1 MNSNLKSRIKNI
13 VFVFLMAVIYLVF
26 INFLDTK
33 VFFDY
38 FNTDYFNAIF
48 LLKLLSLIVLFSIL
62 LINIYS
68 LAIDTKW
75 QYFVFILASFLLF
88 VYVGFDFFNHIK
100 PFIAIGFV
108 DNFLNHN
115 INAIVMVL
123 IQTLLIVNVFAA
135 EESILGHMSRKK
147 TFIFFIIMIGIF
159 IGLSLLSFKY
169 GIVFVQFII
178 YVLAFINAIVY
189 LLKYLLNG
197 NLISGSILF
206 MMVIYTTVNIW
217 PAGDKLVDNQI
228 LIRQFFI
235 TLTVLF
241 LANAFYRQLFTFYF
255 LEKEELNKQKDN
267 YAKMLKKEIK
277 SRTKGLEDM
286 NELLRSE
293 IDSAIRLQKSI
304 LPKSR
309 LSFDGVQF
317 ISGNYACDKL
327 SGDFFNIYKNDDEN
341 IGMYILDVSG
351 HGINAALLSIFCY
364 NYIRSSTE
372 RSNKYIGNNPQNNL
386 KRLYYEFN
394 NMNFPD
400 ELHLVI
406 FMASYNIKTKILNY
420 VSGGMNI
427 LPILVR
433 KNGEVRELDDSEG
446 FPICKMGEYYTPE
459 YKSSEI
465 KLDVGDRVIFFTD
478 GLVDSRKGINLTI
491 DGLKK
496 IMVNAVNKDLS
507 SVSETLKENIEP
519 FVHVL
524 EDDITYFVLEVN

>member
-1 MNSNLKSRIKNI
+1 MNNNLKSRINNTI
-13 VFVFLMAVIYLVF
+13 FAFVIAIIYLVLVNSLT
-26 INFLDTK
+26 IR

-38 FNTDYFNAIF
+38 FNTDYYNAIF

-75 QYFVFILASFLLF
+75 QHFVFILSSFLLF
-88 VYVGFDFFNHIK
+88 IYVGFDFFNHIK
-100 PFIAIGFV
+100 PYINLGFA
-108 DNFLNHN
+108 DGFLKYN
-115 INAIVMVL
+115 INSIIMVL
-123 IQTLLIVNVFAA
+123 IQILLLVNVFIA
-135 EESILGHMSRKK
+135 EESILGHMSRRK
-147 TFIFFIIMIGIF
+147 TIIFFIVLIGVF
-159 IGLSLLSFKY
+159 IALGLLSLKY

-178 YVLAFINAIVY
+178 YVLAYINAIVY

-206 MMVIYTTVNIW
+206 MTIIYTTVTIW
-217 PAGDKLVDNQI
+217 PMGTELLYSQV
-228 LIRQFFI
+228 LIKQFFK

-255 LEKEELNKQKDN
+255 LEKDELNKQKDN
-267 YAKMLKKEIK
+267 YARMLKKEIK
-277 SRTKGLEDM
+277 NRTKGLEDM
-286 NELLRSE
+286 NQLLRSE

-304 LPKSR
+304 LPKST
-309 LSFDGVQF
+309 LTFDGVQF

-327 SGDFFNIYKNDDEN
+327 SGDFFNIYKNDEEN

-372 RSNKYIGNNPQNNL
+372 RSDKYIGNEPQNNL

-406 FMASYNIKTKILNY
+406 FMASYNMKTRILNY
-420 VSGGMNI
+420 VSGGMNV

-433 KNGEVRELDDSEG
+433 KNGDVRNLDDSEG
-446 FPICKMGEYYTPE
+446 FPICKMGEFYTPD
-459 YKSSEI
+459 YTSSEI
-465 KLDVGDRVIFFTD
+465 QLEKGDRVIFFTD
-478 GLVDSRKGINLTI
+478 GLVDSRKGIDLTVEGLTQVMVSAI
-491 DGLKK
+491 DE
-496 IMVNAVNKDLS
+496 DLS
-507 SVSETLKENIEP
+507 YISDVLKEKIDP
-519 FVHVL
+519 FVNVL